1 MDWFVPIFVII
12 PLAGAFIIAITGALS
27 GGFGRYFTSILLVFL
42 TGLAVYLLFSGQ
54 GTVVYAVGGHR
65 LFEKVPIGI
74 YMVFDGLSLYMLLII
89 NLIGF
94 LSAFYSIS
102 YMKKFTSENH
112 YYTLFCLMVAGMNGV
127 VLSGDLFNLYVFLE
141 IAAISSYALV
151 AFGIEKEELEASFK
165 YQVLG
170 GASSLFILFSIGM
183 LYWGTSTLNIADMS
197 KAIQEGAT
205 GSDFVKF
212 VSVLLLAG
220 FGLKAAMIPFHAWLP
235 DAHSSAPSPIS
246 SMLSGVLIKAIG
258 AYVILRLFFNMFK
271 LAYDIAL
278 VITILGTLSMVVGV
292 LLAIGQWDI
301 KRLLAY
307 HSISQMG
314 YVILGVG
321 VGMLLLSKGGDNSIA
336 ALSIG
341 GGLFHL
347 FNHAVFK
354 GLLFLNAGAVEYET
368 GIRDMK
374 RLGGLANLM
383 PVTTSTSLSA
393 SMSISGIPP
402 FNGFFSKLII
412 IIAAIQGGYYLFG
425 ILAVFV
431 SIITLASFLK
441 VQRFTFFDKGE
452 ERWQKNGISVK
463 EVPFAMCFSMIF
475 MAVLCIVLSLLI
487 VPSIRDIVL
496 SPAVKVLLDTAG
508 YSTTVLGY

>member
-1 MDWFVPIFVII
+1 MDMFVPLFVVV
-12 PLAGAFIIAITGALS
+12 PLGGAFITAIAGRFAKR
-27 GGFGRYFTSILLVFL
+27 FGRYCTPLLL
-42 TGLAVYLLFSGQ
+42 ALLAGLAVWMMIAQDGLL
-54 GTVVYAVGGHR
+54 VYSVGGWEA
-65 LFEKVPIGI
+65 FEKIPIGI
-74 YMVFDGLSLYMLLII
+74 YMVVDGLTVYLLLII
-89 NLIGF
+89 NIIGF

-102 YMKKFTSENH
+102 YIRKFTSESN
-112 YYTLFCLMVAGMNGV
+112 YYTLFFLMTAGMNGV
-127 VLSGDLFNLYVFLE
+127 VISGDLFNIYVFLE
-141 IAAISSYALV
+141 MAAIASYALV

-170 GASSLFILFSIGM
+170 GMSSLFILLSIGF
-183 LYWGTSTLNIADMS
+183 LYWKTSTLNIADAS
-197 KAIQEGAT
+197 NLIRSGA
-205 GSDFVKF
+205 GDGIVIFAQVIM
-212 VSVLLLAG
+212 LAG

-246 SMLSGVLIKAIG
+246 AMLSGVLIKAIG
-258 AYVILRLFFNMFK
+258 AYVILRLFFNMF
-271 LAYDIAL
+271 YITHRISL
-278 VITILGTLSMVVGV
+278 VVTVIGTLSMVVGV

-314 YVILGVG
+314 YVVLGIGIGMSVLSVG
-321 VGMLLLSKGGDNSIA
+321 GEKAVASLAIA
-336 ALSIG
+336 

-368 GIRDMK
+368 GTRDMK
-374 RLGGLANLM
+374 KLGGLSSRM
-383 PVTTSTSLSA
+383 PVTSSTSLSA

-412 IIAAIQGGYYLFG
+412 IIAAVQARQFVLA

-441 VQRFTFFDKGE
+441 VQRFTFYNRGAEEWDK
-452 ERWQKNGISVK
+452 RGIEVR
-463 EVPFAMCFSMIF
+463 EVPFPMCFSMVF
-475 MAVLCIVLSLLI
+475 LAVLCIVLSILV
-487 VPSIRDIVL
+487 VPSVRNLVL
-496 SPAVKVLLDTAG
+496 TPAVNALISASG
-508 YSTTVLGY
+508 YSAAVLGY

>member
-1 MDWFVPIFVII
+1 
-12 PLAGAFIIAITGALS
+12 
-27 GGFGRYFTSILLVFL
+27 
-42 TGLAVYLLFSGQ
+42 
-54 GTVVYAVGGHR
+54 
-65 LFEKVPIGI
+65 
-74 YMVFDGLSLYMLLII
+74 
-89 NLIGF
+89 
-94 LSAFYSIS
+94 
-102 YMKKFTSENH
+102 
-112 YYTLFCLMVAGMNGV
+112 V

-141 IAAISSYALV
+141 IAAIASYALV
-151 AFGIEKEELEASFK
+151 AFGIEKEELEAAFK

-170 GASSLFILFSIGM
+170 CVSSMFILLSVGII
-183 LYWGTSTLNIADMS
+183 YWNTSTLNIADVS
-197 KAIQEGAT
+197 RLVAAGEGGKLVTFAQVIFLT
-205 GSDFVKF
+205 
-212 VSVLLLAG
+212 G

-258 AYVILRLFFNMFK
+258 AYVILRLFFNMF
-271 LAYDIAL
+271 AL
-278 VITILGTLSMVVGV
+278 SYEISMVITIVGVLSMVIGV

-314 YVILGVG
+314 YVVLGVG
-321 VGMLLLSKGGDNSIA
+321 IGMLVLARNGDRSVAVLSIA
-336 ALSIG
+336 

-354 GLLFLNAGAVEYET
+354 GLLFLNAGAVEYRT

-374 RLGGLANLM
+374 KLGGLSEKM
-383 PVTTSTSLSA
+383 PVTTSTTLGA

-412 IIAAIQGGYYLFG
+412 IIAAIQAQYYVLS

-441 VQRFTFFDKGE
+441 VQRFTFFNKTLGAED
-452 ERWQKNGISVK
+452 RHRDVK
-463 EVPFAMCFSMIF
+463 EVPFPMCFSMIF
-475 MAVLCIVLSLLI
+475 MAVLCIALSLLV
-487 VPSIRDIVL
+487 VPSVRDAVL
-496 SPAVKVLLDTAG
+496 TPAVNVLVETAK
-508 YSTTVLGY
+508 YSNTVLGY